1 MVEKLK
7 NQVIKSQKPNDFASL
22 ATDYDE
28 FKPHQKLISDEDRI
42 ENFRRV
48 REMKD
53 FMQFELIESTLVETS
68 KKRVSLFGVA
78 VN

>member
-7 NQVIKSQKPNDFASL
+7 KQVIKSQKPHDFASL
-22 ATDYDE
+22 ATDYEE
-28 FKPHQKLISDEDRI
+28 FKPNQKLISDEDRI

-53 FMQFELIESTLVETS
+53 FMQDEFIESTLVETS
-68 KKRVSLFGVA
+68 KKRVSLFGLA